1 MNIRHPI
8 AAALIAI
15 GSTAAL
21 APAQAQTAGS
31 TTLGTTEIKAVADGW
46 SVKKQFIGATVY
58 NEEQKKV
65 GKVEDVIVAP
75 DGTLSYAIVG
85 AGGFVGLGRHDVA
98 IPVSQLKVQNDKMVL
113 PGATKDTV
121 KALPEFK
128 YASKSERR
136 L

>member
-1 MNIRHPI
+1 MKIAI
-8 AAALIAI
+8 KSLFAAATL
-15 GSTAAL
+15 AASL
-21 APAQAQTAGS
+21 SPALAQTAGS
-31 TTLGTTEIKAVADGW
+31 TTLGVTEIKAVADGW

-65 GKVEDVIVAP
+65 GKVEDIIVAP
-75 DGTLSYAIVG
+75 DGTLSYAIIG

-98 IPVSQLKVQNDKMVL
+98 VPVGQLKVMDDKMVL

-128 YASKSERR
+128 YASKSERK